1 MDMVTILL
9 PVYNDEAF
17 LEYTIKSIVEQE
29 FKSFKCI
36 IAFNGTV
43 DSSREIAKSLIDADP
58 RFTIIDYGN
67 DKGKAKTLNKLLKII
82 DTEYISLIDGDDI
95 WEINKLT
102 EQISIC
108 KNFDI
113 VGTLAY
119 YIDINNI
126 KTNALYLDQNDIDI
140 RSGFSVGHNQIVNSS
155 SLFRTSDAIEI
166 GGWDETVEGMEDFDF
181 WIRLSKK
188 NKTFHNIQKFL
199 VSHRIHSKS
208 NFNAKQLPFTV
219 HDILTKNNLK

>member
-1 MDMVTILL
+1 MITILL

-17 LEYTIKSIVEQE
+17 LHYTIKSILQQE
-29 FKSFKCI
+29 FEDYKCI
-36 IAFNGTV
+36 IGFNGTI
-43 DSSREIAKSLIDADP
+43 DSSREIAKSLIDTDH

-95 WEINKLT
+95 WESDKLS

-108 KNFDI
+108 KIFDVI
-113 VGTLAY
+113 GTLAY
-119 YIDINNI
+119 YIDINNN
-126 KTNALYLDQNDIDI
+126 KTNTLYLDQNNIDI
-140 RSGFSVGHNQIVNSS
+140 RSGFAMGHNQIVNSS
-155 SLFRTSDAIEI
+155 ALFRTSDAREIE
-166 GGWDETVEGMEDFDF
+166 GWDETVEGMEDFDF

-199 VSHRIHSKS
+199 VSHRIHEGS
-208 NFNAKQLPFTV
+208 NFNAKHLPFTT
-219 HDILTKNNLK
+219 HDILRKNKII

>member
-1 MDMVTILL
+1 MDTVTILL

-17 LEYTIKSIVEQE
+17 LEYTIKSILEQE

-43 DSSREIAKSLIDADP
+43 DSSREIAKSLIDEDP

-95 WEINKLT
+95 WEINKLA

-113 VGTLAY
+113 IGTLAY
-119 YIDINNI
+119 YIDINNT